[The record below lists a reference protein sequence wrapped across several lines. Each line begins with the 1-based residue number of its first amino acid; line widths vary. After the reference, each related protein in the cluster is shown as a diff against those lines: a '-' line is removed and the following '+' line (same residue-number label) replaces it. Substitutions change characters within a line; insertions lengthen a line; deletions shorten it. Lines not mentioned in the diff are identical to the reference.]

1 MILTKQNYLEI
12 HVGISTRA
20 KWYLELQKKMN
31 RLNVECKKSRFHI
44 TTLFMNDDALKDNL
58 IDTFDRILSHSQ
70 APRLTFNKL
79 EAFTSKSGKEHVV
92 NLTSTRPEVG
102 FRQLVDNL
110 RNYAIKLGAHIEDYR
125 LHVTIA
131 KVPVGKITLEELQK
145 KIAGINLPEFTLV
158 LKNIEYRYKMRDL
171 KKGYIGGWTYDE
183 TNQRFNKVE
192 KDELRKD

>member
-44 TTLFMNDDALKDNL
+44 TALFMNDDALKDNL
-58 IDTFDRILSHSQ
+58 IDTFDRILSHSL

-110 RNYAIKLGAHIEDYR
+110 RNCAINLGAHIEDYR
-125 LHVTIA
+125 LHVTIV
-131 KVPVGKITLEELQK
+131 KVPVRIISLEDLQK
-145 KIAGINLPEFTLV
+145 LAAGINLHEFTLV
-158 LKNIEYRYKMRDL
+158 LKTIEYRYKTRNPE
-171 KKGYIGGWTYDE
+171 KGYITGWEYDE
-183 TNQRFNKVE
+183 TNKRFYKV
-192 KDELRKD
+192 KKR

>member
-44 TTLFMNDDALKDNL
+44 TALFMNDDAQKDNL

-110 RNYAIKLGAHIEDYR
+110 RNCAIKLGTHIEDYR

-131 KVPVGKITLEELQK
+131 KVPVSLISLEDLQK
-145 KIAGINLPEFTLV
+145 LIAEINLPEFTLV
-158 LKNIEYRYKMRDL
+158 LKTIEYRYKMRDQ
-171 KKGYIGGWTYDE
+171 KNGRIEGWKYDE

>member
-1 MILTKQNYLEI
+1 
-12 HVGISTRA
+12 
-20 KWYLELQKKMN
+20 MN

-44 TTLFMNDDALKDNL
+44 TALFMNDDALKDNL

-79 EAFTSKSGKEHVV
+79 EAFTSKSGEEHVV
-92 NLTSTRPEVG
+92 NLTSTQPGVE
-102 FRQLVDNL
+102 FRKLVENL
-110 RNYAIKLGAHIEDYR
+110 RNCAIKLGVHIEDYR

-131 KVPVGKITLEELQK
+131 KVPVSLISLEDLQK
-145 KIAGINLPEFTLV
+145 LIAEINLPEFTLV
-158 LKNIEYRYKMRDL
+158 LKTIEYRYKMRDQ
-171 KKGYIGGWTYDE
+171 KNGRIEGWKYDE